1 MLEFCQ
7 LAIVAHE
14 SYMYIVVEPL
24 GFFYYIYIYFNF
36 YVFIV
41 RIIIS
46 ANIALNKATY
56 MSSQFN
62 PSTGSAKA
70 VDGGKNPTY
79 AGRQCALSKGGQT
92 ALWRV
97 DLGNL
102 SSIHHIKIYPRT
114 ENLPWGK

>member
-1 MLEFCQ
+1 MLCQ

-14 SYMYIVVEPL
+14 SYIVVEPI
-24 GFFYYIYIYFNF
+24 GFFCIYIYYNF
-36 YVFIV
+36 YSYVFIF
-41 RIIIS
+41 RDIIS

-56 MSSQFN
+56 MSSQLE

-79 AGRQCALSKGGQT
+79 AGGQCAISQGGQT

-97 DLGNL
+97 DLGVL
-102 SSIHHIKIYPRT
+102 SSIHHIAIYPRT
-114 ENLPWGK
+114 ENVPWGK